1 MAAGK
6 KDEKPPE
13 EPLPGVAGTAQG
25 QPAAGVE
32 PPEEH
37 EDLEGPVTGGEVIAE
52 NQQNPDLPDNTGAH
66 P

>member
-1 MAAGK
+1 VAGRK
-6 KDEKPPE
+6 KDEPQ
-13 EPLPGVAGTAQG
+13 EPQPGVAGMAQG

-32 PPEEH
+32 PDEH

>member
-1 MAAGK
+1 VAE
-6 KDEKPPE
+6 KDESPQE

-32 PPEEH
+32 PDDSKPGQP
-37 EDLEGPVTGGEVIAE
+37 DNVVTGGEALE
-52 NQQNPDLPDNTGAH
+52 EQQQNPDLDDTAGAR